1 MAITIANQQS
11 SQLIP
16 MSQVN
21 TTNGQMVS
29 TPMVS
34 IGNLLELAIKKTFRD
49 LSLLAELLPRKTDM
63 ERKIEIMLFANRN
76 RQLFVRLLALVK
88 WAGSASKVEKCSQI
102 VSFLDKQSMLFTE
115 TADILARLSRETLV
129 SARLPAFQLLAA
141 VEVLTLGTYSR
152 LPNIIRDRL
161 VPPDPISNAE
171 KRAALFQLNHII
183 QQRLVASE
191 LPLQMRNIK
200 IEFGRVT
207 FTVSN
212 EFSLTLTLLSDNNNM
227 PWKVLNIEILI
238 EDKEINDIKD
248 LVQQEQLNFIRI
260 IIQTRLNDNQR
271 PLVEAYNILH
281 TFCLGLQLQV
291 LAFQSDSVY
300 KRLKEF
306 IHIDEYH
313 SGKHLILS
321 YWKDNQ
327 QQQDKSSSSSYKLI
341 IKIDSTDPTKPL
353 QIQHNPEFFDS
364 TIFLKSIQANILS
377 IEKILLFTTH
387 ERSKLKLID
396 LKKFIEEKNSLS
408 LICELNELP
417 AVLHISFIQPCMPSE
432 QLLISI
438 DMLTGQFLVHIPQYE
453 DCPLIMDFESNLNK
467 NFDRILTMFDKLKV
481 WITRER
487 CKKTVEALPVRIIES
502 LPFPLNYSNDDLQ
515 NIHGNKL
522 YFIFTRH
529 QDKCLMINFDNDQNS
544 NINIWMDYYLL
555 HLNNISIQDQQ
566 QQQQQKSNQIDQFD
580 QQECPKH
587 FIEILKIL
595 PLDSSNILQNYYY
608 GSSSN
613 YNNDQELNI
622 GRKRKS
628 STNTMINLQ
637 SIKRKKLP
645 GYYIT
650 ELAHIVSFC
659 DEKLS
664 YTCLSQE
671 LYKRNI
677 YHQIVPDPNGC
688 THYIDI
694 IKFPSCSWCPQELTE
709 KILSNTL
716 SCTIR
721 LHGKS
726 SRVWNVIISFAT
738 PPIQN
743 LPVKEHCLRK
753 IVNNS
758 YDYTILSQS
767 VIVRMVDELLN
778 DWTAIA
784 RLYDVVEKFSQE
796 IKHYSSIINLSSI
809 EIKSFS
815 YKKISIGYGPNKSFF
830 VSIYYKFSEKRF
842 QLSFGVL
849 QQSYSNTNP
858 HIIISTQL
866 QHEFN
871 QHLSIVQLIHVL
883 NYTLNPLLT
892 VQNLKSIPLLGT
904 VNSRPRWPVLS
915 FCVLPESSTH
925 IKLIYRN
932 TYCLDIVMYAD
943 NLVSIRDGALS
954 NFDNS
959 KVISDFKPIQGL
971 KAFLS
976 KFIDKTIQTRRLS
989 QTEDDN
995 PPSPIAQIDYPVSND
1010 NYMFTGTQ
1018 MKPNSNIQQQQQQQ
1032 PPPINE
1038 PNLTNRS
1045 SVLPLHSSPHTP
1057 ASPLA
1062 SVLSVHSNYA
1072 PSPGNFSLSSPPSH
1086 PGLQQQ
1092 QQPQQANP
1100 MAPSPQMPQMEQ
1112 SPASVFNINSPMN
1125 TNLATPSPSSF
1136 LPTPSPGPVGN
1147 FLNTQSPAPSQFISQ
1162 TNPGSHE
1169 SGGGGIGSP
1178 FNQPNIPG
1186 SSLNNA
1192 AQQSIASPVPNL
1204 WPASP
1209 SISSR
1214 PSPRPAQTVSST
1226 QSPVGTSLINTQQ
1239 QQQQQQ
1245 YQTQQIQSRT
1255 LPQKPWAAALPTM
1268 LTHQG
1273 LEMMCRS
1280 GNDNGSGVGQSASN
1294 IYYSY
1299 SQLERFLGSTFMR
1312 RHFSKPIEENFT
1324 IIQTMEPG
1332 TIMFKND
1339 TLQFKIWMDF
1349 NTLSIHMY
1357 VKSISEM
1364 NQWNREEL
1372 DIIQQYFETKIACA
1386 PFKPN
1391 SFNAFAR
1398 FFNVPMRVLK
1408 DLIRIMRLELHPDPT
1423 LKWTA
1428 KISLTFPPFGSIN
1441 SVSIGMSAFSQI
1453 QLTHK
1458 NPIQGQMMANNVA
1471 AVIQPFILFLPLIY
1485 ETSINTLTLMN
1496 NLLYERSQNQNLIQ
1510 FVQKILKR
1518 CNEYAQNNV
1527 ECILYSAIREI
1538 MNTLQYPLTLQ

>member
-1 MAITIANQQS
+1 MAITIANQPT
-11 SQLIP
+11 QLIP
-16 MSQVN
+16 MAQVN
-21 TTNGQMVS
+21 NGQMP
-29 TPMVS
+29 TQMVS

-63 ERKIEIMLFANRN
+63 ERKIEIMIFANRN
-76 RQLFVRLLALVK
+76 RQLFVRLLSLVK

-129 SARLPAFQLLAA
+129 TARLPAFQLLAA
-141 VEVLTLGTYSR
+141 VEVMTLGTYSR

-183 QQRLVASE
+183 QQRLVSSE

-200 IEFGRVT
+200 IKFGRVT
-207 FTVSN
+207 FTVTN
-212 EFSLTLTLLSDNNNM
+212 EFSLTLTLLSDNANM

-248 LVQQEQLNFIRI
+248 LVQPDQLNFIRGI
-260 IIQTRLNDNQR
+260 VQTRLNENIK

-306 IHIDEYH
+306 IYIDEYV
-313 SGKHLILS
+313 SGKHLVLS
-321 YWKDNQ
+321 YWKD
-327 QQQDKSSSSSYKLI
+327 QDKSSSSSSSSSYKLI
-341 IKIDSTDPTKPL
+341 VKIDPTEPSKPL
-353 QIQHNPEFFDS
+353 QIQHIPEFIDS
-364 TIFLKSIQANILS
+364 KAFLKSIQANILS

-387 ERSKLKLID
+387 ERSKLKLFD
-396 LKKFIEEKNSLS
+396 LKKLIEEKNSS

-432 QLLISI
+432 QLLVSV

-453 DCPLIMDFESNLNK
+453 DCPLIADVESYLNK
-467 NFDRILTMFDKLKV
+467 SIDRLFPMVDKLKM

-487 CKKTVEALPVRIIES
+487 CKKTVEALPVRIMDS
-502 LPFPLNYSNDDLQ
+502 LPFPANYSHDIL
-515 NIHGNKL
+515 NIQGNKI

-529 QDKCLMINFDNDQNS
+529 QDKCLMVIFDNDKSSSFNL
-544 NINIWMDYYLL
+544 WMDYYLL
-555 HLNNISIQDQQ
+555 HLNNISITDNQPKTHSQ
-566 QQQQQKSNQIDQFD
+566 SNTMDQFD
-580 QQECPKH
+580 QQECPKQ
-587 FIEILKIL
+587 FMEILKVL
-595 PLDSSNILQNYYY
+595 PLDSSSILQNYYY
-608 GSSSN
+608 G
-613 YNNDQELNI
+613 NNDVDLPIMVN
-622 GRKRKS
+622 GAGMKRKS
-628 STNTMINLQ
+628 SMIDLPLV
-637 SIKRKKLP
+637 KRKKLP

-659 DEKLS
+659 EEKLS

-677 YHQIVPDPNGC
+677 HHQVVPDSNGC

-694 IKFPSCSWCPQELTE
+694 IKFPSCSWCPHELTE

-726 SRVWNVIISFAT
+726 SRVWNVLISFAS

-758 YDYTILSQS
+758 YDYTTLSQS

-796 IKHYSSIINLSSI
+796 IKHNSLITNLSSI

-849 QQSYSNTNP
+849 QQAYSNTNP

-892 VQNLKSIPLLGT
+892 IQNLKSIPLLGT
-904 VNSRPRWPVLS
+904 VNSRPHWPVLS
-915 FCVLPESSTH
+915 FCVLPEASTH

-995 PPSPIAQIDYPVSND
+995 PPSPISQMEFTPND
-1010 NYMFTGTQ
+1010 NYMFPGSQ
-1018 MKPNSNIQQQQQQQ
+1018 IKPNSNIQ
-1032 PPPINE
+1032 PAINE
-1038 PNLTNRS
+1038 PNLANRS
-1045 SVLPLHSSPHTP
+1045 SAVPLHSSPHTP

-1092 QQPQQANP
+1092 QANP

-1125 TNLATPSPSSF
+1125 SNLATPSPSF
-1136 LPTPSPGPVGN
+1136 LPTPSPGPTTS
-1147 FLNTQSPAPSQFISQ
+1147 FHTQSPAPQFMSQN
-1162 TNPGSHE
+1162 TPGSHE
-1169 SGGGGIGSP
+1169 SGIGSP
-1178 FNQPNIPG
+1178 FNQPNIPA
-1186 SSLNNA
+1186 SLSA

-1209 SISSR
+1209 SVSSR
-1214 PSPRPAQTVSST
+1214 PSPRPAAAST
-1226 QSPVGTSLINTQQ
+1226 QSPGGASLINN

-1245 YQTQQIQSRT
+1245 YQPQQIQSRS

-1273 LEMMCRS
+1273 FEMMCRP
-1280 GNDNGSGVGQSASN
+1280 GNDSGPAASN

-1312 RHFSKPIEENFT
+1312 RHFSKPIEENLT
-1324 IIQTMEPG
+1324 VIPTMEPG

-1349 NTLSIHMY
+1349 NTLLIHMF

-1364 NQWNREEL
+1364 NQWTREEL

-1408 DLIRIMRLELHPDPT
+1408 DLIRIMRLELHPDPS

-1428 KISLTFPPFGSIN
+1428 KISLTVPPFGFIHSA
-1441 SVSIGMSAFSQI
+1441 SIGISAFSILKTKIIIFI

-1458 NPIQGQMMANNVA
+1458 TPVQGQMMAA
-1471 AVIQPFILFLPLIY
+1471 QPFILLLPLIY
-1485 ETSINTLTLMN
+1485 ETSMNTLTLMN
-1496 NLLYERSQNQNLIQ
+1496 NLYERSQNQSLIQ

-1518 CNEYAQNNV
+1518 CNDYAQNNV
-1527 ECILYSAIREI
+1527 DCILYSAIREI
-1538 MNTLQYPLTLQ
+1538 MNTLQYPLQ